1 MVVSTYKRPKS
12 VRELLMGLQE
22 LDKVDRVRNWLLVIC
37 CAYQTGKTN
46 QVIKDMLFM
55 PIRGNCHF
63 LLWLLQV
70 IVLWNDANGSVP
82 ENLTQVLPEDKL
94 LIVRPRENSLQN
106 RFLPLDLIRTDAV
119 LTLDDDVRISNYDYT
134 LAFRWIIPS
143 KM

>member
-12 VRELLMGLQE
+12 VRELLVGLQE
-22 LDKVDRVRNWLLVIC
+22 LDKMDRVRNCMQIG
-37 CAYQTGKTN
+37 QTN
-46 QVIKDMLFM
+46 EVIKDMLFM